1 MDHNFEAAAVKS
13 YLNMNS
19 EANTMQIFIVSL
31 QRMMDF
37 SFLSLEEIFLMLFYF
52 CSYCKK

>member
-31 QRMMDF
+31 QCMMDF

-52 CSYCKK
+52 CSCCKK